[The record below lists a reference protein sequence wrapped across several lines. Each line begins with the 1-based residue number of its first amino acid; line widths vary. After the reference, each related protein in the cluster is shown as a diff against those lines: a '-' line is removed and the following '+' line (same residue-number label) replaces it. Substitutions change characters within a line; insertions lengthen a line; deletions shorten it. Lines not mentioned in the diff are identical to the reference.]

1 MKPNALE
8 VTPRAT
14 ASCAHTNNCFEQI
27 LPNGKL
33 TDAWLLGWF
42 RREMAH
48 VLLLPCA
55 IALCSDPRMEESLR
69 KVSMAGRCW
78 YFGSLSVD
86 DM

>member
-33 TDAWLLGWF
+33 TDAWLVQERDGSCS
-42 RREMAH
+42 
-48 VLLLPCA
+48 VV
-55 IALCSDPRMEESLR
+55 ALCHCFVL
-69 KVSMAGRCW
+69 
-78 YFGSLSVD
+78 
-86 DM
+86 